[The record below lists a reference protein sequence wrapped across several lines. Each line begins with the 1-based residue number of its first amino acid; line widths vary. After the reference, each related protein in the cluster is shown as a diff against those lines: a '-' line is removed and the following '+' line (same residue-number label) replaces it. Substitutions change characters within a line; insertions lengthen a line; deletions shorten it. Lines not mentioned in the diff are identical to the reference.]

1 MLNLGIVASSHVAD
15 SAMTLAFNTRTY
27 DERLTTSSTSTNTIS
42 LTAGSEGDLAVLIDY
57 RVNSTST
64 SVPPFFNPSGWA
76 FKSGGSYNTETEHRY
91 MVTTKVLTAS
101 DAASG
106 TVTNGQAE
114 NHYST
119 ILFFTPTLPITNVQ
133 GYDTEFEGTS
143 GDASLQVQNVTTV
156 ASVAPVIVL
165 GFKATF
171 GTGNS
176 ATFTTPTWDADF
188 AEQILGSEVN
198 HIELNHR
205 LGYIIQNT
213 TLADVSVDANDEGA
227 AQILASN
234 HISVS

>member
-1 MLNLGIVASSHVAD
+1 MLNLGIVASSHY
-15 SAMTLAFNTRTY
+15 SQIELAFNTRTY
-27 DERLTTSSTSTNTIS
+27 DELLTTSSTTTNSIS
-42 LTAGSEGDLAVLIDY
+42 LTAGSEGDLALLVDY
-57 RVNSTST
+57 RINSTST
-64 SVPPFFNPSGWA
+64 SVPPYFGPSGWKFIA
-76 FKSGGSYNTETEHRY
+76 GGSFNSGTEHRY
-91 MVTTKVLTAS
+91 NVFSRVLTAS

-119 ILFFTPTLPITNVQ
+119 ILFFTPSSPITTVT
-133 GYDTEFEGTS
+133 GYDNEFQGTT
-143 GDASLQVQNVTTV
+143 GDASLQVQNVTTF

-165 GFKATF
+165 GFKSTI

-198 HIELNHR
+198 HLELNHR

-227 AQILASN
+227 AQTLASV
-234 HISVS
+234 HLSVV